1 MFLSTV
7 SELTKVDELVVREGK
22 RIVDGQGQR
31 VALIIS
37 FILELRRLAEGFIVM
52 FSLYYCYRSTQANGA
67 THAERPTG
75 MGSDGMI
82 EMVLLFLYYR
92 LWLVVFLRADDERM
106 EFPKIHT

>member
-1 MFLSTV
+1 MFLNTV

-37 FILELRRLAEGFIVM
+37 FILELKRLAEGFIVM
-52 FSLYYCYRSTQANGA
+52 LSLYYCYGSTQANGA
-67 THAERPTG
+67 THVERLTG

-82 EMVLLFLYYR
+82 EMVFYYSYIIDFGWLSFL
-92 LWLVVFLRADDERM
+92 EQM
-106 EFPKIHT
+106 MGE